1 MRICVVYDTEKLVHR
16 EHKVGRYL
24 LDEGDAVSLLSETE
38 QQAYGVVDY
47 PSVEVDYLGRGHLHA
62 VVAVVVGDIL
72 DSDSL
77 SFGLGSSSQQVI
89 AGNIIIVCYLYE
101 EIESAF
107 TDALLIV

>member
-47 PSVEVDYLGRGHLHA
+47 PSVEVDYLGRIGAAFKDHNKA
-62 VVAVVVGDIL
+62 
-72 DSDSL
+72 
-77 SFGLGSSSQQVI
+77 
-89 AGNIIIVCYLYE
+89 IIRRDLEKMLKAIHKMNE
-101 EIESAF
+101 K
-107 TDALLIV
+107 